1 MEELSLSVVIPAYNA
16 AGTVGA
22 TLACMHREL
31 KEAAAVF
38 PEFNYEILVVDDGS
52 TDGTRD
58 VVTALGIPGV
68 KVLSKPNT
76 GVSDTRNFGL
86 RHATKKYLWYFDADD
101 LLFKDSVARL
111 VEFLSLGPD
120 LLKFSS
126 VTEDALT
133 RNHIESFNN
142 SSTARV
148 TFDGRYADFLCDNT
162 VGFSSCFIIVR
173 RELLLASGVTFDP
186 AISISEDVVWNIG
199 LALKNPEARIIVTD
213 LNAGR
218 YIVNTASTVNTASI
232 TRNKLHLDGSM
243 RFLAFV
249 ESELP
254 GPSYMHRSLSVFR
267 TNAVNQII
275 TRFLS
280 CRFKGPELKKRM
292 KETLAIVDNSGVESR
307 QVQVFR
313 HLAASPLLMR
323 AAQMLYRRVFLPYVK
338 PRLGRN

>member
-31 KEAAAVF
+31 EAAAAVY
-38 PEFNYEILVVDDGS
+38 PEFSYEILVVDDGS
-52 TDGTRD
+52 TDGT
-58 VVTALGIPGV
+58 AGIVSSMHLPHLRL
-68 KVLSKPNT
+68 LSKRNT

-86 RHATKKYLWYFDADD
+86 RHATKTYLWYFDADD
-101 LLFKDSVARL
+101 LLFKDSVVRL
-111 VEFLSLGPD
+111 VEFLRLGPD

-133 RNHIESFNN
+133 RHRIESFNN
-142 SSTARV
+142 SATARII
-148 TFDGRYADFLCDNT
+148 FDGSYADFLSDNT

-173 RELLLASGVTFDP
+173 RELLIESGITFDP

-199 LALKNPEARIIVTD
+199 LALHNPGARIIVTD

-232 TRNKLHLDGSM
+232 TRNKLHLDGSL

-254 GPSYMHRSLSVFR
+254 GPPYMHRSLSVFR

-280 CRFKGPELKKRM
+280 CRFKGPELKKLM
-292 KETLAIVDNSGVESR
+292 KDTLAIVDNSGVDSR

-313 HLAASPLLMR
+313 RLAASPMLMR
-323 AAQMLYRRVFLPYVK
+323 TAQMLYRRVVLPYVK